1 MMHIT
6 REGTKDFACTHC
18 GAVYEIS
25 ETPARDTGSAT
36 CEVCDL
42 IMMTWVDSAI
52 PLFRPK
58 QTVENAKRRY
68 LLLGPIAN
76 CRPTHSAPAARA
88 ARLR

>member
-1 MMHIT
+1 MMRIA
-6 REGTKDFACTHC
+6 REGTKDFACAHC

-25 ETPARDTGSAT
+25 ETPARDTGSAA
-36 CEVCDL
+36 CEVCDM

-68 LLLGPIAN
+68 LLLGPISN
-76 CRPTHSAPAARA
+76 GGLTHSASPARA
-88 ARLR
+88 AGLR